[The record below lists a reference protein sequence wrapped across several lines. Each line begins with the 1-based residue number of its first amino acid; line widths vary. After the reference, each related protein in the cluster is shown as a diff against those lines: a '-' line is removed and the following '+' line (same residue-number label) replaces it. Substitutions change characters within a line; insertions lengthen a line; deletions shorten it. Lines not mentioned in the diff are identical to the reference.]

1 MSHLLQLV
9 DRLLASLRLLLW
21 LVVVVEH
28 RPLQVLDPQPIID
41 RPLDLDVGLAEDL
54 IIQEEGG
61 RRASGTAVD
70 GWLVEES
77 EELVGAETQV
87 AFPRYVH
94 AGDVGALV
102 DDLKQRWLLPQVLPH
117 GREQVQ
123 HEAYAVFVLLFDD
136 LVHQHRRV
144 APADAFSETND
155 SDEA

>member
-28 RPLQVLDPQPIID
+28 RPLQILDPQPIID

-70 GWLVEES
+70 G
-77 EELVGAETQV
+77 
-87 AFPRYVH
+87 
-94 AGDVGALV
+94 
-102 DDLKQRWLLPQVLPH
+102 
-117 GREQVQ
+117 
-123 HEAYAVFVLLFDD
+123 
-136 LVHQHRRV
+136 
-144 APADAFSETND
+144 
-155 SDEA
+155 